1 MTSECRSN
9 RHAFERDDL
18 VETEATITAARQS
31 LRDAKRIVV
40 KVGTSTLAYGPGRM
54 NLYNIERLVRGLAD
68 AANQGKEMILVSS
81 GAIAA
86 GLSRLGWTEKPQ
98 GIPERQAV
106 AAIGQGML
114 MHIYEKMFAEY
125 GKLAAQVLL
134 TRENSVR
141 HNQYIHS
148 RDALRAMIDMGAIPV
163 VNENDA
169 VTVDEIKI
177 GDNDQLSAT
186 VATLVDAD
194 ALIILSDI
202 DGLYTAN
209 PATHPEARLIDE
221 VTEITPEIE
230 RLAGGAGT
238 SMGTGGMMTKIEAAK
253 VAMNAGVTMV
263 IAPGA
268 RDHVIRDVLD
278 GKRIGTIFPAK
289 ESHLR
294 LRKSW
299 LAFGKRIEGDL
310 VVDRGCETA
319 MRRQG
324 SSLLAAGIVAVDGA
338 FMRGSTVRVLTQDG
352 QEIARGVV
360 NYGSDELAKLMGRQT
375 KDFPAALTQQED
387 FHEEVIHRDNMVL
400 MV

>member
-1 MTSECRSN
+1 MGSGKGEN
-9 RHAFERDDL
+9 EMD
-18 VETEATITAARQS
+18 ARES
-31 LRDAKRIVV
+31 LKVAKRIVV

-54 NLYNIERLVRGLAD
+54 NLYNIEHLVRGLVD
-68 AANQGKEMILVSS
+68 MANEGREMILVSS

-86 GLSRLGWTEKPQ
+86 GLGRLGMTEKPDS
-98 GIPERQAV
+98 IPEKQAI
-106 AAIGQGML
+106 AAVGQGML
-114 MHIYEKMFAEY
+114 MHIYEKFFAEY
-125 GKLAAQVLL
+125 GKVAAQVLL

-148 RDALRAMIDMGAIPV
+148 RDALCAMLAMGAIPV
-163 VNENDA
+163 INENDA

-209 PATHPEARLIDE
+209 PATHPEAEIIHE
-221 VTEITPEIE
+221 VPEITPEIE
-230 RLAGGAGT
+230 RLAGGAG
-238 SMGTGGMMTKIEAAK
+238 SAMGTGGMMTKIEAAK

-268 RDHVIRDVLD
+268 RDHVLRDVLN
-278 GKRIGTIFPAK
+278 GEEIGTLFPAK

-299 LAFGKRIEGDL
+299 IAFGKRIEGDL
-310 VVDRGCETA
+310 VVDRGCEKA
-319 MRRQG
+319 MRQCG
-324 SSLLAAGIVAVDGA
+324 SSLLAAGIVSADGE
-338 FMRGSTVRVLTQDG
+338 FTRGSTVRVLTKDG

-360 NYGSDELAKLMGRQT
+360 NYGRSELMDLIGRQT
-375 KDFPAALTQQED
+375 KDFPEALLQED
-387 FHEEVIHRDNMVL
+387 GFREEVIHRDNMVL

>member
-1 MTSECRSN
+1 MEKGEN
-9 RHAFERDDL
+9 EMD
-18 VETEATITAARQS
+18 ARES
-31 LRDAKRIVV
+31 LKEAKRVVV

-54 NLYNIERLVRGLAD
+54 NLYNIEHLVRGLVD
-68 AANQGKEMILVSS
+68 MANEGREMILVSS

-86 GLSRLGWTEKPQ
+86 GLGRFGMTEKPDS
-98 GIPERQAV
+98 IPEKQAI
-106 AAIGQGML
+106 AAVGQGML
-114 MHIYEKMFAEY
+114 MHIYEKFFAEY
-125 GKLAAQVLL
+125 GKVAAQVLL

-148 RDALRAMIDMGAIPV
+148 RDALCAMLAMGAIPV
-163 VNENDA
+163 INENDA

-209 PATHPEARLIDE
+209 PATHPEAEIIHE
-221 VTEITPEIE
+221 VPEITPEIE
-230 RLAGGAGT
+230 RLAGGAG
-238 SMGTGGMMTKIEAAK
+238 SAMGTGGMMTKIEAAK

-268 RDHVIRDVLD
+268 RDHVLRDVLN
-278 GKRIGTIFPAK
+278 GEEIGTLFPAK

-299 LAFGKRIEGDL
+299 IAFGKRIEGDL
-310 VVDRGCETA
+310 VVDRGCEKA
-319 MRRQG
+319 MRQCG
-324 SSLLAAGIVAVDGA
+324 SSLLAAGIVSADGE
-338 FMRGSTVRVLTQDG
+338 FTRGSTVRVLTKDG

-360 NYGSDELAKLMGRQT
+360 NYGRAELMDLIGRQT
-375 KDFPAALTQQED
+375 KDFPEALLQED
-387 FHEEVIHRDNMVL
+387 GFREEVIHRDNMVL

>member
-1 MTSECRSN
+1 MGSGKGEN
-9 RHAFERDDL
+9 EMG
-18 VETEATITAARQS
+18 ARES
-31 LRDAKRIVV
+31 LREAKRIVV

-54 NLYNIERLVRGLAD
+54 NLYNIEHLVRGLVD
-68 AANQGKEMILVSS
+68 MANEGREMILVSS

-86 GLSRLGWTEKPQ
+86 GLGRLGMTEKPDS
-98 GIPERQAV
+98 IPEKQAI
-106 AAIGQGML
+106 AAVGQGML
-114 MHIYEKMFAEY
+114 MHIYEKFFAEY
-125 GKLAAQVLL
+125 GKVAAQVLL

-148 RDALRAMIDMGAIPV
+148 REALCAMLAMGAIPV
-163 VNENDA
+163 INENDA

-209 PATHPEARLIDE
+209 PATHPEAEIIHE
-221 VTEITPEIE
+221 VPEITPEIE
-230 RLAGGAGT
+230 RLAGGAG
-238 SMGTGGMMTKIEAAK
+238 SAMGTGGMMTKIEAAK

-268 RDHVIRDVLD
+268 RDHVLRDVLN
-278 GKRIGTIFPAK
+278 GEEIGTLFPAK

-299 LAFGKRIEGDL
+299 IAFGKRIEGDL
-310 VVDRGCETA
+310 VVDRGCEKA
-319 MRRQG
+319 MRQCG
-324 SSLLAAGIVAVDGA
+324 SSLLAAGIVSADGE
-338 FMRGSTVRVLTQDG
+338 FTRGSTVRVLTKDG

-360 NYGSDELAKLMGRQT
+360 NYGRAELMDLIGRQT
-375 KDFPAALTQQED
+375 KDFPEALLQED
-387 FHEEVIHRDNMVL
+387 GFREEVIHRDNMVL

>member
-1 MTSECRSN
+1 MGSGKGEN
-9 RHAFERDDL
+9 EMG
-18 VETEATITAARQS
+18 ARES
-31 LRDAKRIVV
+31 LREAKRIVV

-54 NLYNIERLVRGLAD
+54 NLYNIEHLVRGLVEM
-68 AANQGKEMILVSS
+68 ANEGREMILVSS

-86 GLSRLGWTEKPQ
+86 GLGRFGMTEKPDS
-98 GIPERQAV
+98 IPEKQAI
-106 AAIGQGML
+106 AAVGQGML
-114 MHIYEKMFAEY
+114 MHIYEKFFAEY
-125 GKLAAQVLL
+125 GKVAAQVLL

-148 RDALRAMIDMGAIPV
+148 RDALCAMLAMGAIPV
-163 VNENDA
+163 INENDA

-209 PATHPEARLIDE
+209 PATHPEAEIIHE
-221 VTEITPEIE
+221 VPEITPEIE
-230 RLAGGAGT
+230 RLAGGAG
-238 SMGTGGMMTKIEAAK
+238 SAMGTGGMMTKIEAAK

-268 RDHVIRDVLD
+268 RDHVLRDVLN
-278 GKRIGTIFPAK
+278 GEEIGTLFPAK

-299 LAFGKRIEGDL
+299 IAFGKRIEGDL
-310 VVDRGCETA
+310 VVDRGCEKA
-319 MRRQG
+319 MRQCG
-324 SSLLAAGIVAVDGA
+324 SSLLAAGIVSADGE
-338 FMRGSTVRVLTQDG
+338 FTRGSTVRVLTKDG

-360 NYGSDELAKLMGRQT
+360 NYGRAELMDLIGRQT
-375 KDFPAALTQQED
+375 KDFREALLQED
-387 FHEEVIHRDNMVL
+387 GFREEVIHRDNMVL

>member
-1 MTSECRSN
+1 MGSGKGEN
-9 RHAFERDDL
+9 EMG
-18 VETEATITAARQS
+18 ARES
-31 LRDAKRIVV
+31 LREAKRIVV

-54 NLYNIERLVRGLAD
+54 NLYNIEHLVRGLVD
-68 AANQGKEMILVSS
+68 MANEGREMILVSS

-86 GLSRLGWTEKPQ
+86 GLGRLGMTEKPDS
-98 GIPERQAV
+98 IPEKQAI
-106 AAIGQGML
+106 AAVGQGML
-114 MHIYEKMFAEY
+114 MHIYEKFFAEY
-125 GKLAAQVLL
+125 GKVAAQVLL

-148 RDALRAMIDMGAIPV
+148 RDALCAMLAMGAIPV
-163 VNENDA
+163 INENDA

-209 PATHPEARLIDE
+209 PATHPEAEIIHE
-221 VTEITPEIE
+221 VPEITPEIE
-230 RLAGGAGT
+230 RLAGGAG
-238 SMGTGGMMTKIEAAK
+238 SAMGTGGMMTKIEAAK

-268 RDHVIRDVLD
+268 RDHVLRDEE
-278 GKRIGTIFPAK
+278 IGTLFPAK

-299 LAFGKRIEGDL
+299 IAFGKRIEGDL
-310 VVDRGCETA
+310 VVDRGCEKA
-319 MRRQG
+319 MRQCG
-324 SSLLAAGIVAVDGA
+324 SSLLAAGIVSADGE
-338 FMRGSTVRVLTQDG
+338 FTRGSTVRVLTKDG

-360 NYGSDELAKLMGRQT
+360 NYGRAELMDLIGRQT
-375 KDFPAALTQQED
+375 KDFPEALLQED
-387 FHEEVIHRDNMVL
+387 GFREEVIHRDNMVL

>member
-1 MTSECRSN
+1 MGKGEN
-9 RHAFERDDL
+9 EMG
-18 VETEATITAARQS
+18 ARES
-31 LRDAKRIVV
+31 LKEAKRIVV

-54 NLYNIERLVRGLAD
+54 NLYNIEHLVRGLVD
-68 AANQGKEMILVSS
+68 MANEGREMILVSS

-86 GLSRLGWTEKPQ
+86 GLGRLGMTEKPDS
-98 GIPERQAV
+98 IPEKQAI
-106 AAIGQGML
+106 AAVGQGML
-114 MHIYEKMFAEY
+114 MHIYEKFFAEY
-125 GKLAAQVLL
+125 GKVAAQVLL

-148 RDALRAMIDMGAIPV
+148 RDALCAMLDMGAIPV
-163 VNENDA
+163 INENDA

-209 PATHPEARLIDE
+209 PATHPEAEIIHE
-221 VTEITPEIE
+221 VPEITPDIE
-230 RLAGGAGT
+230 RLAGGAG
-238 SMGTGGMMTKIEAAK
+238 SAMGTGGMMTKIEAAK

-263 IAPGA
+263 IA
-268 RDHVIRDVLD
+268 
-278 GKRIGTIFPAK
+278 FPAK

-299 LAFGKRIEGDL
+299 IAFGKRIEGNL
-310 VVDRGCETA
+310 VVDRGCEKA
-319 MRRQG
+319 MRQCG
-324 SSLLAAGIVAVDGA
+324 SSLLAAGIVSADGE
-338 FMRGSTVRVLTQDG
+338 FTRGSTVRVLTKDG

-360 NYGSDELAKLMGRQT
+360 NYGRAELMDLIGRQT
-375 KDFPAALTQQED
+375 KDFP
-387 FHEEVIHRDNMVL
+387 MVL

>member
-1 MTSECRSN
+1 MGSGKGEN
-9 RHAFERDDL
+9 EMG
-18 VETEATITAARQS
+18 ARES
-31 LRDAKRIVV
+31 LREAKRIVV

-54 NLYNIERLVRGLAD
+54 NLYNIEHLVRGLVD
-68 AANQGKEMILVSS
+68 MANEGREMILVSS

-86 GLSRLGWTEKPQ
+86 GLGRLGMTEKPDS
-98 GIPERQAV
+98 IPEKQAI
-106 AAIGQGML
+106 AAVGQGML
-114 MHIYEKMFAEY
+114 MHIYEKFFAEY
-125 GKLAAQVLL
+125 GKVAAQVLL

-148 RDALRAMIDMGAIPV
+148 RDALCAMLAMGAIPV
-163 VNENDA
+163 INENDA

-209 PATHPEARLIDE
+209 PATHPEAEIIHE
-221 VTEITPEIE
+221 VPEITPEIE
-230 RLAGGAGT
+230 RLAGGAG
-238 SMGTGGMMTKIEAAK
+238 SAMGTGGMMTKIEAAK

-268 RDHVIRDVLD
+268 RDHVLRDVLN
-278 GKRIGTIFPAK
+278 GEEIGTLFPAK

-299 LAFGKRIEGDL
+299 IAFGKRIEGDL
-310 VVDRGCETA
+310 VVDRGCEKA
-319 MRRQG
+319 MRQCG
-324 SSLLAAGIVAVDGA
+324 SSLLAAGIVSADGE
-338 FMRGSTVRVLTQDG
+338 FTRGSTVRVLTKDG

-360 NYGSDELAKLMGRQT
+360 NYGRAELMELIGRQT
-375 KDFPAALTQQED
+375 KDFPEALLQAED
-387 FHEEVIHRDNMVL
+387 FREEVIHRDNMVL

>member
-1 MTSECRSN
+1 MGSGKGQNEMG
-9 RHAFERDDL
+9 
-18 VETEATITAARQS
+18 ARES
-31 LRDAKRIVV
+31 LREAKRIVV

-54 NLYNIERLVRGLAD
+54 NLYNIEHLVRGLVD
-68 AANQGKEMILVSS
+68 MANEGREMILVSS

-86 GLSRLGWTEKPQ
+86 GLGRFGMTEKPDS
-98 GIPERQAV
+98 IPEKQAI
-106 AAIGQGML
+106 AAVGQGML
-114 MHIYEKMFAEY
+114 MHIYEKFFAEY
-125 GKLAAQVLL
+125 GKVAAQVLL

-148 RDALRAMIDMGAIPV
+148 REALCAMLAMGAIPV
-163 VNENDA
+163 INENDA

-209 PATHPEARLIDE
+209 PATHPEAEIIHE
-221 VTEITPEIE
+221 VPEITPEIE
-230 RLAGGAGT
+230 RLAGGAG
-238 SMGTGGMMTKIEAAK
+238 SAMGTGGMMTKIEAAK

-268 RDHVIRDVLD
+268 RDHVLRDVLN
-278 GKRIGTIFPAK
+278 GEEIGTLFPAK

-299 LAFGKRIEGDL
+299 IAFGKRIEGDL
-310 VVDRGCETA
+310 VVDRGCEKA
-319 MRRQG
+319 MRQCG
-324 SSLLAAGIVAVDGA
+324 SSLLAAGIVSADGE
-338 FMRGSTVRVLTQDG
+338 FTRGSTVRVLTKDG

-360 NYGSDELAKLMGRQT
+360 NYGRAELMDLIGRQT
-375 KDFPAALTQQED
+375 KDFPEALLQED
-387 FHEEVIHRDNMVL
+387 GFREEVIHRDNMVL

>member
-1 MTSECRSN
+1 MEKGEN
-9 RHAFERDDL
+9 EMD
-18 VETEATITAARQS
+18 ARES
-31 LRDAKRIVV
+31 LKVAKRIVV

-54 NLYNIERLVRGLAD
+54 NLYNIEHLVRGLVD
-68 AANQGKEMILVSS
+68 MANEGREMILVSS

-86 GLSRLGWTEKPQ
+86 GLGRLGMTEKPDS
-98 GIPERQAV
+98 IPEKQAI
-106 AAIGQGML
+106 AAVGQGML
-114 MHIYEKMFAEY
+114 MHIYEKFFAEY
-125 GKLAAQVLL
+125 GKVAAQVLL

-148 RDALRAMIDMGAIPV
+148 RDALCAMLDMGAIPV
-163 VNENDA
+163 INENDA

-209 PATHPEARLIDE
+209 PATHPEAEIIHE
-221 VTEITPEIE
+221 VPEITPDIE
-230 RLAGGAGT
+230 RLAGGAGS

-268 RDHVIRDVLD
+268 RDHVIRDVLN
-278 GKRIGTIFPAK
+278 GEEIGTLFPAK

-299 LAFGKRIEGDL
+299 IAFGKRIEGDL
-310 VVDRGCETA
+310 VVDRGCEKA
-319 MRRQG
+319 MRQCG
-324 SSLLAAGIVAVDGA
+324 SSLLAAGIVSADGE
-338 FMRGSTVRVLTQDG
+338 FTRGSTVRVLTKDG
-352 QEIARGVV
+352 QEIARGIV
-360 NYGSDELAKLMGRQT
+360 NYGRAELMDLIGRQT
-375 KDFPAALTQQED
+375 KDFPEALLQED
-387 FHEEVIHRDNMVL
+387 GFREEVIHRDNMVL

>member
-1 MTSECRSN
+1 MGSGKGEN
-9 RHAFERDDL
+9 EMG
-18 VETEATITAARQS
+18 ARES
-31 LRDAKRIVV
+31 LREAKRIVV

-54 NLYNIERLVRGLAD
+54 NLYNIEHLVRGLVD
-68 AANQGKEMILVSS
+68 MANEGREMILVSS

-86 GLSRLGWTEKPQ
+86 GLGRLGMTEKPDS
-98 GIPERQAV
+98 IPEKQAI
-106 AAIGQGML
+106 AAVGQGML
-114 MHIYEKMFAEY
+114 MHIYEKFFAEY
-125 GKLAAQVLL
+125 GKVAAQVLL

-148 RDALRAMIDMGAIPV
+148 RDALCAMLAMGAIPV
-163 VNENDA
+163 INENDA

-209 PATHPEARLIDE
+209 PATHPDAQIIHE
-221 VTEITPEIE
+221 VPEITPEIE

-238 SMGTGGMMTKIEAAK
+238 TMGTGGMMTKIEAAK

-268 RDHVIRDVLD
+268 RDHVLRDVLN
-278 GKRIGTIFPAK
+278 GEEVGTLFPAK

-299 LAFGKRIEGDL
+299 IAFGKRIEGDI
-310 VVDRGCETA
+310 VVDRGCEKA
-319 MRRQG
+319 MRQCG
-324 SSLLAAGIVAVDGA
+324 SSLLAAGIVSAEGE
-338 FMRGSTVRVLTQDG
+338 FTRGSTVRVLTKDG

-360 NYGSDELAKLMGRQT
+360 NYGRAELMDLIGRQT
-375 KDFPAALTQQED
+375 KDFPEALLQED
-387 FHEEVIHRDNMVL
+387 GFREEVIHRDNMVL

>member
-1 MTSECRSN
+1 MGSGKGEN
-9 RHAFERDDL
+9 EMD
-18 VETEATITAARQS
+18 ARES
-31 LRDAKRIVV
+31 LKEAKRIVV

-54 NLYNIERLVRGLAD
+54 NLYNIEHLVRGLVD
-68 AANQGKEMILVSS
+68 MANEGREMILVSS

-86 GLSRLGWTEKPQ
+86 GLGRLGMTEKPDS
-98 GIPERQAV
+98 IPEKQAI
-106 AAIGQGML
+106 AAVGQGML
-114 MHIYEKMFAEY
+114 MHIYEKFFAEY
-125 GKLAAQVLL
+125 GKVAAQVLL

-148 RDALRAMIDMGAIPV
+148 RDALCAMLAMGAIPV
-163 VNENDA
+163 INENDA

-209 PATHPEARLIDE
+209 PATHPEAEIIHE
-221 VTEITPEIE
+221 VPEITPDIE
-230 RLAGGAGT
+230 RLAGGAGS

-268 RDHVIRDVLD
+268 RDHVLRDVLN
-278 GKRIGTIFPAK
+278 GEEIGTLFPAK

-299 LAFGKRIEGDL
+299 IAFGKRIEGDL
-310 VVDRGCETA
+310 VVDRGCEKA
-319 MRRQG
+319 MRQCG
-324 SSLLAAGIVAVDGA
+324 SSLLAAGIVSADGE
-338 FMRGSTVRVLTQDG
+338 FTRGSTVRVLTKDG

-360 NYGSDELAKLMGRQT
+360 NYGRAELMDLIGRQT
-375 KDFPAALTQQED
+375 KDFPEALLQED
-387 FHEEVIHRDNMVL
+387 GFREEVIHRDNMVL

>member
-1 MTSECRSN
+1 MGSGKGEN
-9 RHAFERDDL
+9 EMD
-18 VETEATITAARQS
+18 ARES
-31 LRDAKRIVV
+31 LKEAKRIVV

-54 NLYNIERLVRGLAD
+54 NLYNIEHLVRGLVD
-68 AANQGKEMILVSS
+68 MANEGREMILVSS

-86 GLSRLGWTEKPQ
+86 GLGRLGMTEKPDS
-98 GIPERQAV
+98 IPEKQAI
-106 AAIGQGML
+106 AAVGQGML
-114 MHIYEKMFAEY
+114 MHIYEKFFAEY
-125 GKLAAQVLL
+125 GKVAAQVLL

-148 RDALRAMIDMGAIPV
+148 RDALCAMLAMGAIPV
-163 VNENDA
+163 INENDA

-209 PATHPEARLIDE
+209 PATHPEAEIIHE
-221 VTEITPEIE
+221 VPEITPEIE
-230 RLAGGAGT
+230 RLAGGAG
-238 SMGTGGMMTKIEAAK
+238 SAMGTGGMMTKIEAAK

-268 RDHVIRDVLD
+268 RDHVLRDVLN
-278 GKRIGTIFPAK
+278 GEEIGTLFPAK

-299 LAFGKRIEGDL
+299 IAFGKRIEGDL
-310 VVDRGCETA
+310 VVDRGCEKA
-319 MRRQG
+319 MRQCG
-324 SSLLAAGIVAVDGA
+324 SSLLAAGIVSADGE
-338 FMRGSTVRVLTQDG
+338 FTRGSTVRVLTKDG

-360 NYGSDELAKLMGRQT
+360 NYGRAELMDLIGRQT
-375 KDFPAALTQQED
+375 KDFPEALLQED
-387 FHEEVIHRDNMVL
+387 GFREEVIHRDNMVL

>member
-1 MTSECRSN
+1 MGSGKGEN
-9 RHAFERDDL
+9 EMG
-18 VETEATITAARQS
+18 ARES
-31 LRDAKRIVV
+31 LREAKRIVV

-54 NLYNIERLVRGLAD
+54 NLYNIEHLVRGLVD
-68 AANQGKEMILVSS
+68 MANEGREMILVSS

-86 GLSRLGWTEKPQ
+86 GLGRLGMTEKPDS
-98 GIPERQAV
+98 IPEKQAI
-106 AAIGQGML
+106 AAVGQGML
-114 MHIYEKMFAEY
+114 MHIYEKFFAEY
-125 GKLAAQVLL
+125 GKVAAQVLL

-148 RDALRAMIDMGAIPV
+148 RDALCAMLAMGAIPV
-163 VNENDA
+163 INENDA

-209 PATHPEARLIDE
+209 PATHPEAEIIHE
-221 VTEITPEIE
+221 VPEITPEIE
-230 RLAGGAGT
+230 RLAGGAG
-238 SMGTGGMMTKIEAAK
+238 SAMGTGGMMTKIEAAK

-268 RDHVIRDVLD
+268 RDHVLRDVLN
-278 GKRIGTIFPAK
+278 GEEIGTLFPAK

-299 LAFGKRIEGDL
+299 IAFGKRIEGDL
-310 VVDRGCETA
+310 VVDRGCEKA
-319 MRRQG
+319 MRQCG
-324 SSLLAAGIVAVDGA
+324 SSLLAAGIVSADGE
-338 FMRGSTVRVLTQDG
+338 FTRGSTVRVLTKDG

-360 NYGSDELAKLMGRQT
+360 NYGRAELMDLIGRQT
-375 KDFPAALTQQED
+375 KDFPEALLQED
-387 FHEEVIHRDNMVL
+387 GFREEVIHRDNMVL